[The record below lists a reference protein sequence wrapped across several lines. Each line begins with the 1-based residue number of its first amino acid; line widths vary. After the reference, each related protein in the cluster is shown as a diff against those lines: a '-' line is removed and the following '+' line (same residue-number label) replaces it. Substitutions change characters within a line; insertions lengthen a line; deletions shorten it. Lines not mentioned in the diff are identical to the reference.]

1 MLKRFCNCINPSRPV
16 GGLFVNWNDVD
27 NTCPLF
33 SLVGQEHNAKVVDV
47 YDGDSIKIVIKLSG
61 SFQKFNCRLADIDTP
76 ELRSKNMNE
85 KLYAHYVKK
94 KVENDLLN
102 KIIKVKCGKFDKY
115 GRLLI
120 WIFLEGLP
128 DHHTAIYNQYII
140 KNKWGIQY
148 DGKTKKLWSV
158 HLENNPQLMR
168 RHGVIP

>member
-1 MLKRFCNCINPSRPV
+1 MCPTRPV
-16 GGLFVNWNDVD
+16 GGIFVNWNDVD

-61 SFQKFNCRLADIDTP
+61 TFQKFNCRLADIDTP

-102 KIIKVKCGKFDKY
+102 KNGPSSY
-115 GRLLI
+115 GEVATNAIANDLALLSI
-120 WIFLEGLP
+120 TPHITYSLVIGFHLTFGLSIEKGP
-128 DHHTAIYNQYII
+128 S
-140 KNKWGIQY
+140 
-148 DGKTKKLWSV
+148 L
-158 HLENNPQLMR
+158 P
-168 RHGVIP
+168 